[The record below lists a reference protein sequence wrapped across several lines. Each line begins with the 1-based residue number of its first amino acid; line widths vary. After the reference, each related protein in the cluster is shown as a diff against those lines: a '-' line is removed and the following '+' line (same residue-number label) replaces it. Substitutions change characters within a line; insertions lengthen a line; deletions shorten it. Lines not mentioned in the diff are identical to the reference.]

1 MWLLS
6 IKGLKVTDKL
16 TKKHNDKLAIEKETE
31 LLINNTKEITFSHY
45 PGLEKELAIG
55 YLKSKQIESLSSDIK
70 VQGNKLL
77 VNVNVS
83 SYNNRPLT
91 PSKEK
96 THWSK
101 IFQLTAF
108 FQEKALLFK
117 ETAITESAAIA
128 SEDELLTFSE
138 DLHQINSLY
147 KCIGLLMENN
157 LSKKAKI
164 LLISSKIDKETVVLA
179 QKLNI
184 FIIISRIAPTSLA
197 KKHAEENNMCLI
209 GFARGKK
216 YTVYCNEYMIT
227 YPRPKK

>member
-70 VQGNKLL
+70 VQENKLL

-83 SYNNRPLT
+83 SYNNSPLT

-227 YPRPKK
+227 YPSPKK

>member
-31 LLINNTKEITFSHY
+31 LFINDTKEITFSHY

-55 YLKSKQIESLSSDIK
+55 YLKSKHIQSLSSDIK
-70 VQGNKLL
+70 VQENKVL
-77 VNVNVS
+77 VNVDVS
-83 SYNNRPLT
+83 SQNYSPLNT

-147 KCIGLLMENN
+147 KCVGLLVEKN
-157 LSKKAKI
+157 LRKKAKI
-164 LLISSKIDKETVVLA
+164 LLISSKIDKETVDLA

-184 FIIISRIAPTSLA
+184 FIIISRIAPLRS
-197 KKHAEENNMCLI
+197 
-209 GFARGKK
+209 
-216 YTVYCNEYMIT
+216 
-227 YPRPKK
+227 